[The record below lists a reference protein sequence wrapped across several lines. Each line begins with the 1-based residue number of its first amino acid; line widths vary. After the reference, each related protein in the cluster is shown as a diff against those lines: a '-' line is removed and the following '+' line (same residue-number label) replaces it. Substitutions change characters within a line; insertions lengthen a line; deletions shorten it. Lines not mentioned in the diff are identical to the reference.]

1 MGDLSQQIRAGR
13 QLLQDM
19 GQIVEKAS
27 SAASTATAEE
37 PAAEEED
44 SDDLPEVT
52 LSLGTKRWRNER
64 LRVMPAKKPKVGQ
77 EVLEAAPKT
86 PPRSASAAASKAML
100 PPWRQTQTQRMP
112 LTCKAKALPVPIRVP
127 YSVEAAPCVPKPS
140 AAPTIMGMQSHR
152 PPPPPPPI
160 ATPSSAS
167 SSRAPP
173 AGEARP
179 WGQGV
184 TRDFL
189 WQMLA
194 HGDEQWRER
203 PGHAGGGRLGNRGG
217 RTTWWFQMRE
227 KAKRE
232 GYEEEFHRLFPK
244 PLNAKQAAMMQ
255 DEI

>member
-100 PPWRQTQTQRMP
+100 PPWRQTQRMP

-173 AGEARP
+173 GEARP

-189 WQMLA
+189 WQMMA
-194 HGDEQWRER
+194 HGDEQWRQR